1 MMALSAWFPLK
12 ERQSGLNKYKME
24 QNNIQEINENYLG
37 VLVKIELLNEQTNDY
52 VLGQMVGYVERD
64 ILEVAAMYDMF
75 ADNNKDK
82 FARSKQV
89 LLDEVRR
96 KANGKNAAEKKRIF
110 SKLRKQED
118 EFVKSMP

>member
-1 MMALSAWFPLK
+1 
-12 ERQSGLNKYKME
+12 ME

-64 ILEVAAMYDMF
+64 ILEVAATYDMF

-96 KANGKNAAEKKRIF
+96 KAKGKNAAEKKRIF
-110 SKLRKQED
+110 SALRKQED
-118 EFVKSMP
+118 EFIRSMP

>member
-1 MMALSAWFPLK
+1 
-12 ERQSGLNKYKME
+12 ME

-96 KANGKNAAEKKRIF
+96 KAKGKNAAEKKRIF
-110 SKLRKQED
+110 SALRKQED
-118 EFVKSMP
+118 EFIRSMP